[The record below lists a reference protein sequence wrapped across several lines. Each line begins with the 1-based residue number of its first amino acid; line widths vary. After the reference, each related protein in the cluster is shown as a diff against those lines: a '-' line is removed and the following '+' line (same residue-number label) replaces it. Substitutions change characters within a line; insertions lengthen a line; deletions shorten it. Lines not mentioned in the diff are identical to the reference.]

1 MNYLILII
9 IGYILFLIINYIIKF
24 IDFKKFAKDLYYID
38 IKFIPFTYSLII
50 DKIKKKRAI
59 F

>member
-1 MNYLILII
+1 MLYLILII
-9 IGYILFLIINYIIKF
+9 LSYILFLIISYIIKF
-24 IDFKKFAKDLYYID
+24 IDFKKFAKDVYYMD

-59 F
+59 L